1 MRRLLGVLG
10 DELIVRMNNPFF
22 GRFVPGAARVIG
34 HLASTVQYRS
44 RMVERYV
51 GRSMGRPEDPSFLRG
66 MSRYVANLRSERDDG
81 RTGAAPFAHVAFVR
95 SPFAHAQI
103 VDIDVAE
110 AKVAPG
116 VLAVVTATDHD
127 VVPLGALVAESATP
141 RHAMPLLAEGT
152 ARYVGEPVVAVVAET
167 EAQAVDATEQV
178 IVDWEPLD
186 AVIDVNDALED
197 NVVLFTATSRA
208 RSRRDDDGGPATNVV
223 EEHEAG
229 HDDGGPATNVVEE
242 HEAGHDE
249 SCFSGRVDV
258 QQRFWNPRQLPAPI
272 EPYVEVC
279 GWDAAGHLHVQTST
293 QRPHGFRDQL
303 ASLYELDPAHVH
315 VTAPAVG
322 GGFGGKVSRTSEEH
336 VLPLLSRIVGRP
348 VRWVQTRNEYFVG
361 ATHGRGEQIDFRLSG
376 TDDGRIIALRGDMV
390 KDSGAY
396 PGVGATL
403 PSRYTAPGASGPY
416 DIAHVEFSAR
426 SVVTN
431 APSISAFRGAGRAP
445 YIAALERLIDMY
457 AARIGMDPAD
467 VRRRNLVRREQMPFL
482 SVTGA
487 TYDEADYVGDL
498 DRALHEVG
506 YDELR
511 REQAKRRESAAGWQ
525 LGIGMAAYHHQ
536 TVGAGGSEEARVEIT
551 PSGGAM
557 VFTGSTS
564 QGHGHDVTWAQI
576 AADELGMPIDQISVH
591 EGSTSH
597 TATGVGAV
605 GSRSLQTAGV
615 AIMTASGVLVER
627 ARQVAARLLE
637 AAPEDVVCTVDG
649 DGGEP
654 AAHFHVVGVPS
665 VWVGWVDVAAEVAR
679 SDAPDELV
687 CGETHNVGDQT
698 SFPSGSHVAVVEV
711 DIETGFVRLIR
722 FVGVDDV
729 GNRVN
734 PMVVEG
740 QLHGGIASGLSQV
753 FGEEMRYDG
762 DGNPLTTNFADYL
775 IATADQLPMFELHPS
790 VTSTSFNALGSKG
803 VGESGTVGATPAL
816 HNAVIDA
823 VSHLGVE
830 HIELPC
836 TPMRVWQAIN
846 DAGAK

>member
-1 MRRLLGVLG
+1 
-10 DELIVRMNNPFF
+10 
-22 GRFVPGAARVIG
+22 
-34 HLASTVQYRS
+34 
-44 RMVERYV
+44 
-51 GRSMGRPEDPSFLRG
+51 
-66 MSRYVANLRSERDDG
+66 MSRYVSDLGSSQDDE
-81 RTGAAPFAHVAFVR
+81 RTGAPRFAHVAFVR

-103 VDIDVAE
+103 LDIDVAE
-110 AKVAPG
+110 AKMAPG
-116 VLAVVTATDHD
+116 VLAVITAADHD
-127 VVPLGALVAESATP
+127 VVPLGALAADSFSP

-152 ARYVGEPVVAVVAET
+152 ARYVGEPVAAVVAET
-167 EAQAVDATEQV
+167 EGQAVDATEHV
-178 IVDWEPLD
+178 VVDWEPLD
-186 AVIDVNDALED
+186 AVIDVNEALED
-197 NVVLFTATSRA
+197 NVLLFTATSSA
-208 RSRRDDDGGPATNVV
+208 RSRLGDDGSPTTNIVV
-223 EEHEAG
+223 DHEA
-229 HDDGGPATNVVEE
+229 E
-242 HEAGHDE
+242 HDE
-249 SCFSGRVDV
+249 SSFSGMVQV
-258 QQRFWNPRQLPAPI
+258 QQRFWNPRQVPAPI
-272 EPYVEVC
+272 EPYAEVC
-279 GWDAAGHLHVQTST
+279 SWDDAGHLHVQAAT

-315 VTAPAVG
+315 VTAPTVG
-322 GGFGGKVSRTSEEH
+322 GGFGGKVSRTAEEH
-336 VLPLLSRIVGRP
+336 LLPHLARVVGRP

-376 TDDGRIIALRGDMV
+376 TDDGRIVALRGDMV

-396 PGVGATL
+396 PSVGATL
-403 PSRYTAPGASGPY
+403 PSRYTAPSASGPY
-416 DIAHVEFSAR
+416 DVAHVEFSAR
-426 SVVTN
+426 SVLTN
-431 APSISAFRGAGRAP
+431 APSVSAFRGAGRAP

-467 VRRRNLVRREQMPFL
+467 VRRRNLVRREQMPFTA
-482 SVTGA
+482 VTGA

-498 DRALHEVG
+498 DRALDEVG
-506 YDELR
+506 YAELR
-511 REQAKRRESAAGWQ
+511 REQAKRRESAARWQ

-551 PSGGAM
+551 ASGGAM

-740 QLHGGIASGLSQV
+740 QLHGGIASGISQV
-753 FGEEMRYDG
+753 FGEEMRYDV
-762 DGNPLTTNFADYL
+762 DGNPLTTNFADYP